1 VRRFLRIILW
11 LLAAIVLLA
20 VGLFTYLRS
29 ADLSIYEDQ
38 IEGYLSGK
46 IGHELSV
53 DGLFELNF
61 GSLTQLTAEN
71 VTLSNTNWPKAD
83 CRIFRYLDA

>member
-1 VRRFLRIILW
+1 MILW
-11 LLAAIVLLA
+11 RLAAIVLLA

-29 ADLSIYEDQ
+29 ADLSVYEDQ

-71 VTLSNTNWPKAD
+71 VTLSNTNWPLAALHFT
-83 CRIFRYLDA
+83 RFLTI